1 MHRHYRSKLIT
12 FTRLGLRQK
21 LMKLAALAG
30 MFSIAISATIVHAA
44 TPYPNGPVRIVV
56 GFPPGNAT
64 DTVARLLAS
73 KLEPEFKQSFIVD
86 NRAGAAGSIGT
97 SQAAKAKP
105 DGMTLLVGSNGTLA
119 INPWLY
125 EDLPYKPL
133 EDFAPVALLASL
145 PMYVVVHPSVPA
157 NTLEELFELARAKP
171 GELTFGSSGNGS
183 ANHLA
188 AAVLAD
194 TGKVDIMHIPY
205 KGSGPAL
212 VDLIGGRLTLMVDTA
227 PAVMNAVNAGQ
238 VKVLAVTKPT
248 RSIAFPDVATVAEQ
262 GYPGF
267 DVQAWLG
274 LLAPA
279 GTDPAILQR
288 LAQTVDQIA
297 QDESFKASMNV
308 VGAEPEGGTPEQ
320 FSQYLQSE
328 VHRWGAVVRDL
339 ELKQN

>member
-1 MHRHYRSKLIT
+1 MSIYFKPRPIKTVPSGFGAKLRSLVISVG
-12 FTRLGLRQK
+12 F
-21 LMKLAALAG
+21 
-30 MFSIAISATIVHAA
+30 FSIAINSSIGHAHA
-44 TPYPNGPVRIVV
+44 VYPEGPVRIVV

-64 DTVARLLAS
+64 DTVARALAS
-73 KLEPEFKQSFIVD
+73 KLESTLKQPFIVD

-97 SQAAKAKP
+97 GHAAKAKP

-125 EDLPYKPL
+125 KDLPYKPL
-133 EDFAPVALLASL
+133 QDFAPVALLASL

-157 NTLEELFELARAKP
+157 NTLEDLFALARAKP

-194 TGKVDIMHIPY
+194 TAKVNIMHIPY

-212 VDLIGGRLTLMVDTA
+212 VDLVGGRLTLMVDTA
-227 PAVMNAVNAGQ
+227 PAVMNAVKAGQ

-248 RSIAFPDVATVAEQ
+248 RAIAFPDVPTVAEQ

-274 LLAPA
+274 LLAPSN
-279 GTDPAILQR
+279 TNPAILQK
-288 LAQTVDQIA
+288 LAQSVAEIG
-297 QDESFKASMNV
+297 QDKAYQESMNV
-308 VGAEPEGGTPEQ
+308 VGAEPQGGTPEQ

-328 VHRWGAVVRDL
+328 VNRWGDVVHNLDL
-339 ELKQN
+339 K